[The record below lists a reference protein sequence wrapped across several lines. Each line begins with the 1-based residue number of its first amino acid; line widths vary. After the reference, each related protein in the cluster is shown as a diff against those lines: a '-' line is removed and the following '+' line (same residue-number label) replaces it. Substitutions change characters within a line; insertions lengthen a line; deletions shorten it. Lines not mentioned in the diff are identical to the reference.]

1 MNKREK
7 QLVIQQIVLLL
18 SAIGNKIDENE
29 NVVNINYYEI
39 YQWLNDILEMIK

>member
-18 SAIGNKIDENE
+18 SAIGNTIDENE